1 MAGFKP
7 IAGPMPGVWKFP
19 VDEEAEEWLR
29 QNREEVP
36 LMSLEDQ
43 LAWHTR
49 FAEWYWSEMDA
60 DRS

>member
-1 MAGFKP
+1 MADEFKP
-7 IAGPMPGVWKFP
+7 IAGPRPSGWKFP

-36 LMSLEDQ
+36 KMSLEDQ

-49 FAEWYWSEMDA
+49 YLRWLEASD
-60 DRS
+60 D